1 MKAHPA
7 ETGNQYDVLNLSV
20 LGVENA
26 CKQGT
31 GGRSQENAHAGF
43 LPAFRDRAT
52 GMIYRSRFRDGRVAP
67 FHLLDGLPDQLVVK
81 RSRQGRVLAV
91 KSSVISGFL
100 RANLFYTR
108 EQAMAATMP
117 VNNDA

>member
-1 MKAHPA
+1 MKAQSA
-7 ETGNQYDVLNLSV
+7 ETGNPYDRLNLTV
-20 LGVENA
+20 LRVENA
-26 CKQGT
+26 CRQGT
-31 GGRSQENAHAGF
+31 GGRSQENAHVGF
-43 LPAFRDRAT
+43 LPAFRDRDT
-52 GMIYRSRFRDGRVAP
+52 GIIYRSRFGDGREAP

-81 RSRQGRVLAV
+81 RSRQGRVVAV